1 MKGNKKGGLAIE
13 SMGLLVL
20 MIVTIA
26 IILFAFVHYFMK
38 SRSTL
43 DKGSSGVSKNIIS
56 VINGISKSVK
66 NEKGYT
72 LIPNTGSTTSTTSG
86 SGSESGSTTSN
97 EPSESPSS
105 SSSTSS

>member
-1 MKGNKKGGLAIE
+1 MRRKGGLAIE
-13 SMGLLVL
+13 SVGLLVL

-26 IILFAFVHYFMK
+26 IILFAFIHYFMK

-66 NEKGYT
+66 NEKEYTIIPKTKSDT
-72 LIPNTGSTTSTTSG
+72 LI
-86 SGSESGSTTSN
+86 
-97 EPSESPSS
+97 SPAK
-105 SSSTSS
+105 